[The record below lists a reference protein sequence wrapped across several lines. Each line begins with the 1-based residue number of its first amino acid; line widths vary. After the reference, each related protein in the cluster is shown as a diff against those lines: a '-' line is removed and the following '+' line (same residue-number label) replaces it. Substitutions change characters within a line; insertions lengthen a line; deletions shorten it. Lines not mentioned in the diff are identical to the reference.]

1 MARRHSDAH
10 LKHLQRGESQS
21 HPKRKR
27 STTGSD
33 RSHWQHPVLQ
43 YPSRDG
49 RPCCC
54 RVRCGKGNAVLCSD
68 TVIHFGKV
76 RNKQHQNRGKPS
88 PGGGV
93 QLEGRMG
100 AQLCLSPNH
109 KSANSVVPHSGMRS
123 FPIRGES
130 VGLHHLTMKIC
141 FSQSLRSGSR
151 LRCPLISH
159 VLPSLS
165 VTFRET

>member
-1 MARRHSDAH
+1 MPKSNRDRPRTLQPRGRKRTGYIYIYIIVARRHSDAH

-93 QLEGRMG
+93 QLEGRIG
-100 AQLCLSPNH
+100 STALPLPQPQIRQFGCPTLRHAQF
-109 KSANSVVPHSGMRS
+109 PH
-123 FPIRGES
+123 
-130 VGLHHLTMKIC
+130 
-141 FSQSLRSGSR
+141 
-151 LRCPLISH
+151 
-159 VLPSLS
+159 
-165 VTFRET
+165 